1 MKLNS
6 MNIFSKVDLS
16 DAYFQIP
23 LDEDAKKLL
32 VIHTPFGL
40 YQYNRLPFGISSAPA
55 IFQRYLESL
64 LVGIPNRAS
73 FMDDI
78 IVSGSDVE
86 DHLKSLE
93 RVLAVL
99 QKNVLSCKL
108 KKCDFFKQE
117 VIYLGQILSRQGIRR
132 SPANV
137 DAIIKIPSEK
147 NLRELECFLGKTNY
161 YCKFIHKYSTICGP
175 LNI

>member
-1 MKLNS
+1 MNSFLSIGSIRICADFRDGLNSQLNAHQHPIPTVDDLLMKLNS
-6 MNIFSKVDLS
+6 MNIFSKIDLS

-64 LVGIPNRAS
+64 LVDIPNCAS

-99 QKNVLSCKL
+99 QENGL
-108 KKCDFFKQE
+108 
-117 VIYLGQILSRQGIRR
+117 
-132 SPANV
+132 
-137 DAIIKIPSEK
+137 
-147 NLRELECFLGKTNY
+147 
-161 YCKFIHKYSTICGP
+161 
-175 LNI
+175 